1 MRKDAMDTRRH
12 RLLGADSPSVVLV
25 FLVLVL
31 LIIIIMIYYE
41 LLVALLPFSEKKYC
55 NYSVNTSSFFAK
67 SEKADVSLGWEYRAF
82 EGAVG

>member
-41 LLVALLPFSEKKYC
+41 LLVALLPFSEKI
-55 NYSVNTSSFFAK
+55 
-67 SEKADVSLGWEYRAF
+67 L
-82 EGAVG
+82 